1 MNLNSRFAP
10 RSHTLVIAMALA
22 LAAGSAVAGP
32 SPQTGSFQV
41 TANVV
46 ASCRVTSTT
55 DIAFGN
61 YDPADLN
68 NATPLD
74 ANGSVAVRCVKGT
87 VANVAVEQGANA
99 APGSTCTTPL
109 RQMAGGAER
118 LAYTIF
124 QDAARTTVW
133 GCAITNDQTFT
144 AATVAAATTLTT
156 YGRIPP
162 AQDVSVGAFV
172 DTVNVT
178 VTF

>member
-1 MNLNSRFAP
+1 MNSNPRFAV
-10 RSHTLVIAMALA
+10 RSAALVAAVALTLV
-22 LAAGSAVAGP
+22 AGAAVAGP

-55 DIAFGN
+55 DIVFGN
-61 YDPADLN
+61 YDPADVN
-68 NATPLD
+68 NAAPLD
-74 ANGSVAVRCVKGT
+74 AAGSVAVRCVRGT
-87 VANVAVEQGANA
+87 VANVAIEQGANPA
-99 APGSTCTTPL
+99 VGSTCVAPL
-109 RQMAGGAER
+109 RRMAGGAER
-118 LAYTIF
+118 LSYAIF

-133 GCAITNDQTFT
+133 GCDATNDQTFT
-144 AATVAAATTLTT
+144 AATVATSTTLTT